1 MAHPH
6 LKTLE
11 NHAAAA
17 GCAFGFAESDFEARY
32 VPPARPGRVAMML
45 LAVAGAG
52 AALAHHFGWTTLM
65 ARLGG
70 WGQAA

>member
-11 NHAAAA
+11 NQAAAA
-17 GCAFGFAESDFEARY
+17 GSAFGFLETDFD
-32 VPPARPGRVAMML
+32 ARPLPAAHPGRIALALVAL
-45 LAVAGAG
+45 GGVATAVAHY
-52 AALAHHFGWTTLM
+52 LGWTSLV

>member
-17 GCAFGFAESDFEARY
+17 GSAFGFAESDFDIRY
-32 VPPARPGRVAMML
+32 VPQARPGRIALMV
-45 LAVAGAG
+45 LAVTGAG
-52 AALAHHFGWTTLM
+52 AVMAHHFGWTTLM

>member
-11 NHAAAA
+11 NQAAAA
-17 GCAFGFAESDFEARY
+17 GSAFGFAESDFEIRY
-32 VPPARPGRVAMML
+32 VAPARPGRVALMV
-45 LAVAGAG
+45 LAAGG
-52 AALAHHFGWTTLM
+52 AAAAVAHHFGWTTLV